1 MRSLLWIY
9 SALLRLYPA
18 AFRKEFGEEMRLVFS
33 DALADTWCRSRS
45 ASLRLFLHEVS
56 ALPASLLRERWTAAW
71 RIPDQASSEPW
82 TRPPA
87 NWQAALLAGLP
98 HLLYALAIYFPLATA
113 AVLGRGTG
121 LLPEPFTFWLL
132 VLGVLV
138 LAWRRAWPVW
148 SASWIGYALVFG
160 LERTLSAGPNTW
172 LADLKFIAWL
182 AAALAVIFWLVRRDW
197 LSGLLA
203 VLPLA
208 PMRVWWLG
216 GEAASGFLSQALT
229 FTSIGLMVCMAVTA
243 MLRSGRWQTAV
254 LLILAVELA
263 AGIPVPY
270 AGLAP
275 PAPPANLPNLG
286 VANIGL
292 LLLFTAPLW
301 LLALWRQ
308 ARGRLPG

>member
-1 MRSLLWIY
+1 MPWQSTSPWQPPRS
-9 SALLRLYPA
+9 
-18 AFRKEFGEEMRLVFS
+18 
-33 DALADTWCRSRS
+33 
-45 ASLRLFLHEVS
+45 
-56 ALPASLLRERWTAAW
+56 
-71 RIPDQASSEPW
+71 
-82 TRPPA
+82 
-87 NWQAALLAGLP
+87 
-98 HLLYALAIYFPLATA
+98 
-113 AVLGRGTG
+113 LGRGTG

-138 LAWRRAWPVW
+138 VARRRAWPVW

-172 LADLKFIAWL
+172 LTDLKFIAWL
-182 AAALAVIFWLVRRDW
+182 AAALAMIFWLARRDW

-275 PAPPANLPNLG
+275 PSPPAGLPNFGLEN
-286 VANIGL
+286 VGL

-308 ARGRLPG
+308 ALRAAARLSAFHYQVFGRIRILPYSPAWRRAAFHSRNSAG